1 MRVLGVDPGTI
12 KMGLGVV
19 DSISGDLM
27 SPYHGVIA
35 PRRKDPLENRLA
47 HLFEAT
53 KKVIEETQPDAI
65 AIEEPFVSKNPKTGI
80 AIGQAQAVV
89 FIAGAQK
96 DIPVF
101 RYAPQE
107 VKKSVTNY
115 GGSSKEQV
123 GEMVSLLLGGRDIK
137 GPDDVTDA
145 LAVAICHINSHML
158 DDLIGSS
165 TW

>member
-53 KKVIEETQPDAI
+53 KKVIEETQPDVI

-107 VKKSVTNY
+107 V
-115 GGSSKEQV
+115 
-123 GEMVSLLLGGRDIK
+123 
-137 GPDDVTDA
+137 
-145 LAVAICHINSHML
+145 
-158 DDLIGSS
+158 
-165 TW
+165 